1 MKSNALIIAP
11 DDDVV
16 VAITALKAGENV
28 VYVCREKQETFPA
41 VTDVPCY
48 HKIAVHDIAC
58 GSVVRKYN
66 QIIGAAT
73 KDIRKGEHVHVHNLD
88 SLNKVQGK

>member
-1 MKSNALIIAP
+1 MKSNALIITP
-11 DDDVV
+11 NDDVV
-16 VAITALKAGENV
+16 VAITELKAGDEV
-28 VYVCREKQETFPA
+28 TYMCQDKQESFSA
-41 VTDVPCY
+41 VTDVPRY
-48 HKIAVHDIAC
+48 HKIAVHDIPC
-58 GSVVRKYN
+58 GSVVKKYN